1 MLYAVALKR
10 WETLAHGCILAA
22 VSSLDW
28 NSLDL
33 SGVHPSSDLRA
44 RMPGESRTPVRRS
57 ELKGTGV
64 DCGDAA
70 MKGFVMMGSGFES
83 PLAAPTKSMG

>member
-1 MLYAVALKR
+1 MAASWLQFQASTGIR
-10 WETLAHGCILAA
+10 WIYLECIRVQIA
-22 VSSLDW
+22 
-28 NSLDL
+28 
-33 SGVHPSSDLRA
+33 GA

-57 ELKGTGV
+57 ELKGTVV

-70 MKGFVMMGSGFES
+70 MKGFVMMGSGLES

>member
-44 RMPGESRTPVRRS
+44 RACQESLVLPCAGVNSKVLAWTAETPR
-57 ELKGTGV
+57 
-64 DCGDAA
+64 
-70 MKGFVMMGSGFES
+70 
-83 PLAAPTKSMG
+83 

>member
-1 MLYAVALKR
+1 MAASWLQFQASTGIR
-10 WETLAHGCILAA
+10 WIYLECIRVQICGRAHARR
-22 VSSLDW
+22 VSYS
-28 NSLDL
+28 
-33 SGVHPSSDLRA
+33 
-44 RMPGESRTPVRRS
+44 VRRS
-57 ELKGTGV
+57 ELKGIGV